1 MASVR
6 MGEIAISRDPAEELV
21 ALGLGSCIGLAIV
34 DRIARVA
41 GLAHV
46 VLPESQPGAGPAG
59 KFADL
64 AVPELI
70 GLLVAS
76 GAVSARFETVLVG
89 GARMFE
95 LRGGLDIGARNEK
108 AVRAALAQARVSV
121 HAAETGG
128 NQGRTVR
135 VDVGAGTVTSRAGGT
150 KVLTLLKGRSG
161 VRGGGTPRAVSA
173 LRPSLA
179 DAGGTRR

>member
-6 MGEIAISRDPAEELV
+6 MAEMAISADPAEELV

-34 DRIARVA
+34 DRTAGIA

-46 VLPESQPGAGPAG
+46 VLPESNQTAGPAG

-64 AVPELI
+64 AIPELI
-70 GLLVAS
+70 KRLLAL
-76 GAVSARFETVLVG
+76 GAVQRRFETALVG

-95 LRGGLDIGARNEK
+95 LSGGLDIGARNEQ
-108 AVRAALAQARVSV
+108 AVRTALTLAKVAV
-121 HAAETGG
+121 HAAQTGG

-135 VDVGAGTVTSRAGGT
+135 VHVGEGIVSSRTAGTTPVVLLPGRPGARAGDPPRAAAVRPVGAII
-150 KVLTLLKGRSG
+150 
-161 VRGGGTPRAVSA
+161 GGG
-173 LRPSLA
+173 
-179 DAGGTRR
+179 RR